1 MNFRIFSQT
10 LSDGALIALQREI
23 RNEEKRRAEKR
34 IAENKFEE
42 PTSEE
47 IEIVIEAQASKNYK
61 QVNKTIRD
69 YAMRNSCSRELA
81 RRVVMKVINE

>member
-1 MNFRIFSQT
+1 MNFRIFSQN

-47 IEIVIEAQASKNYK
+47 IETVIEAQASKNYK
-61 QVNKTIRD
+61 QVNQTIRD
-69 YAMRNSCSRELA
+69 YAIRNSCSRELA
-81 RRVVMKVINE
+81 RKVLTSVVK